1 MITTSQYNV
10 KMTCE
15 GCTNA
20 INRILTKNKDKLLIQ
35 DYDISLENQQVTIN
49 HDEKVNDDQILAV
62 LKKSGKEVSLK

>member
-1 MITTSQYNV
+1 MVTSQYNV

-20 INRILTKNKDKLLIQ
+20 INRILTKNKDNLLIQ

-49 HDEKVNDDQILAV
+49 HDEKVNDDEILAV